1 MKCSNGRAVIRY
13 TTNFRKLKWSRK
25 IIQYYANYSS
35 VFNPILNCG
44 DIETN
49 PGPPAPE
56 TTTNENNSIS
66 TSVQILCPTCNQNV
80 YAIARHFCDSRKYW
94 WHAKCL
100 SFPRDRLILSVSSHT
115 GWVCSKCQLH
125 KNEDEFDV
133 TTYQS
138 FQATA
143 HGMSSNR

>member
-1 MKCSNGRAVIRY
+1 MKCNNGRAVIRY
-13 TTNFRKLKWSRK
+13 TTNFRKLKWSPKRK
-25 IIQYYANYSS
+25 QYYANYSC

-80 YAIARHFCDSRKYW
+80 YAIAGLIFDLCKYW

-100 SFPRDRLILSVSSHT
+100 SFPRDGRIHSVSSHT
-115 GWVCSKCQLH
+115 EVLKYKNTLDFSFPASLLSEVQLTVGLQ
-125 KNEDEFDV
+125 FPL
-133 TTYQS
+133 
-138 FQATA
+138 
-143 HGMSSNR
+143 